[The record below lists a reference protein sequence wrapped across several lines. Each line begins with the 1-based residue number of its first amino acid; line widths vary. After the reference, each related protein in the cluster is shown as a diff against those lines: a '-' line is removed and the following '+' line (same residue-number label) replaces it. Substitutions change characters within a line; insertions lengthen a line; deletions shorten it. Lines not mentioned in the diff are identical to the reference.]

1 MVRIH
6 GKTVIW
12 YCEINYIFNFI
23 KFWLNKITFM
33 TGRIPQKVESVLMY
47 SHAYK
52 LHTTSPKYEW
62 NTKCI
67 FVEFFF
73 YFRFIF
79 MEMRVVLFECT
90 HCFCCI
96 LLLFCVFF
104 LEWYI
109 CIYVAMHTRTTFRFL
124 ILFFGFFICVLLTN
138 LIQIF
143 RWIHMQPGWK
153 ISF

>member
-6 GKTVIW
+6 VKTVIW
-12 YCEINYIFNFI
+12 YCEINCIFNFI
-23 KFWLNKITFM
+23 KFGLKITFISLNS

-104 LEWYI
+104 FGVVYMYI
-109 CIYVAMHTRTTFRFL
+109 CSYAY
-124 ILFFGFFICVLLTN
+124 TN
-138 LIQIF
+138 N
-143 RWIHMQPGWK
+143 
-153 ISF
+153 ISFFDFVFRIFHLCFVN